1 MLASLKQNYVSQGPH
16 REMATKIYTQLRE
29 KLALNV
35 LNVRAFVHS
44 LIRHL
49 VATVLVASDSLSLT
63 HHTAQEY
70 QLTGYVW
77 EQYDPKTGK
86 GKRSHPFTG
95 WSALVINIL
104 AEKF

>member
-1 MLASLKQNYVSQGPH
+1 VTH
-16 REMATKIYTQLRE
+16 
-29 KLALNV
+29 
-35 LNVRAFVHS
+35 
-44 LIRHL
+44 
-49 VATVLVASDSLSLT
+49 SLSLIT
-63 HHTAQEY
+63 RQEY